1 MITAVLLLQL
11 LAATGASADEA
22 EPIVNDGI
30 SQADVAMVK
39 NFLETSPSEWDPLEQ
54 GQFARGSVIPGEPAF
69 GEVVLVGSGIFE
81 NPDNPDGIYGC
92 TKEDYSN
99 ANYTGRVAFLY
110 RGICKFE
117 EKVILA
123 AEAGAA
129 VIVIVNNNPEGVIT
143 MSIGKAEE
151 YKVISLMISNKSG
164 YQILQVLKDKVD
176 YENIFLKVS
185 KGAPTVGF
193 EKIIVIVICLAFLV
207 LLTISL
213 AWVIFYYVQR
223 FRLLHQQ
230 YRDQKKQEQLMRK
243 ALDALKVEILT
254 SSSEIVRNSDETCCA
269 ICIDNF
275 EAKDVV
281 RHLTCCHLYHKKCID
296 PWLMEKGTCPQCKV
310 DILKQLGLRDSEEI
324 ARGPSEEDNDAFAS
338 EEGEHEWTRANA
350 PGEHDLDSG
359 VEDEGEQQ
367 HDIDLK
373 NHQVLEELGLRSSQ
387 EDNNDYDNSQHQ
399 SVMRAMSEPLPP
411 VNCTSYE
418 RSRGRRSSIVP
429 DTVSEINE
437 ESSATEL

>member
-1 MITAVLLLQL
+1 MFSAWWLLPL
-11 LAATGASADEA
+11 LPSLYA
-22 EPIVNDGI
+22 EETENDPEYNDGI

-39 NFLETSPSEWDPLEQ
+39 NFLETSPSEWDPLDQ
-54 GQFARGSVIPGEPAF
+54 GQFARGSVVPGEPAF
-69 GEVVLVGSGIFE
+69 GEVVLVGTGIFE

-92 TKEDYSN
+92 KEEDYGSSN
-99 ANYTGRVAFLY
+99 FTGKVAFLY

-117 EKVILA
+117 EKVTLA
-123 AEAGAA
+123 AEAGAE
-129 VIVIVNNNPEGVIT
+129 VVVIVNNNPEGVIT
-143 MSIGKAEE
+143 MSIGKAKE
-151 YKVISLMISNKSG
+151 KNVISLMITNKSG
-164 YQILQVLKDKVD
+164 YQILQELKEKET
-176 YENIFLKVS
+176 YENVFLKIS
-185 KGAPTVGF
+185 KGTPTVGF

-223 FRLLHQQ
+223 FRVLHQQ

-254 SSSEIVRNSDETCCA
+254 SSSEIVKNSDETCCA

-310 DILKQLGLRDSEEI
+310 DILKQLGLRDAEEV
-324 ARGPSEEDNDAFAS
+324 ARGPSEEDNTAFSS
-338 EEGEHEWTRANA
+338 EERETDWQQATA
-350 PGEHDLDSG
+350 PDERDLDSG
-359 VEDEGEQQ
+359 VEDEDDHQQ
-367 HDIDLK
+367 EIYMK
-373 NHQVLEELGLRSSQ
+373 NELEVSHPSA
-387 EDNNDYDNSQHQ
+387 NYDVAQHQ
-399 SVMRAMSEPLPP
+399 SVMRALSEPLPP
-411 VNCTSYE
+411 VNCTTYE
-418 RSRGRRSSIVP
+418 RTRGRRSSIEP

-437 ESSATEL
+437 ESSNTEL